1 MLHVGERAEQA
12 RESVRGQ
19 HARDTR
25 AILDVDGATAR
36 GKQKQST
43 RDEGGE
49 WALCSHLLCT
59 VKEKSRQFEGRQT
72 RQR

>member
-1 MLHVGERAEQA
+1 MW
-12 RESVRGQ
+12 ESVPSERVRVSEVSMRVTQGLPWVAMVRQ
-19 HARDTR
+19 QER
-25 AILDVDGATAR
+25 
-36 GKQKQST
+36 KQKQST